1 MTRFLVLVTASFF
14 AGFAALAAPRPFAP
28 IDSIGVVYQNNKMLI
43 KHRVKAGETLYG
55 ISRRYKVPVDQI
67 VAANPKVQ
75 GSLFSGQLVL
85 VPRTRVVLT
94 APTPAS
100 AAPRPAPAT
109 RPAAAPTAP
118 KPTAPASAAG
128 LQADAR
134 GNQVYVVEK
143 GQTLFSTAR
152 RFNMAPAELAR
163 LNQLP
168 TDYGVRVGQSLIIV
182 PAGGAAPSTK
192 PTAEPAVTTAPKP
205 SPAPTTPAI
214 TLPERPEEND
224 RDKEAT
230 PDAATSPSPNPEDRT
245 PERASEV
252 VHRVRENG
260 LAATIEGAVTDK
272 YLALHKTAPVGTIM
286 QVRNIMNGQSVYV
299 RVIGQLPDTGE
310 NSSILVRLS
319 PRAVQRLSMPNSR
332 FRVETSYVP

>member
-14 AGFAALAAPRPFAP
+14 AGFAALATPRPIALV
-28 IDSIGVVYQNNKMLI
+28 DSIGVIYQNNKILI

-67 VAANPKVQ
+67 VEANPKVQ
-75 GSLFSGQLVL
+75 GALFSGQVVL

-94 APTPAS
+94 NPAPTAT
-100 AAPRPAPAT
+100 RPAPAN
-109 RPAAAPTAP
+109 RPATVSAAP
-118 KPTAPASAAG
+118 KPATPTGGTG
-128 LQADAR
+128 LQTDAR

-163 LNQLP
+163 INQLP
-168 TDYGVRVGQSLIIV
+168 ADYGVRVGQTLIIV
-182 PAGGAAPSTK
+182 PAGGAAPSAK
-192 PTAEPAVTTAPKP
+192 PAVEPTAAAAPK
-205 SPAPTTPAI
+205 TTPAPSSPA
-214 TLPERPEEND
+214 TVLAERPEATD
-224 RDKEAT
+224 RDKETNA
-230 PDAATSPSPNPEDRT
+230 DAATPPTTAEDRA
-245 PERASEV
+245 PDRASEI

-310 NSSILVRLS
+310 NSTILVRLS